1 MPLANRD
8 ILNVLTVLSLLLC
21 VGTCVFWTRSYR
33 HGEHWPVPRFDHR
46 TLRSGD
52 GRLALW
58 GPPSAPPSSALVAG
72 SLNPVGAIRND
83 QIEWSVGYNTS
94 WNWKVVHGDP
104 IMDFPEGPEPREG
117 SPAWQFE
124 KSNPPSS
131 TEAAIL
137 LNMLDRPDAFVAA
150 HVLLTRRFNR
160 EWKHWENDD
169 AEPKDIAEARARK
182 SMHGHYQGLSILV
195 HALPEP
201 PGSMSGYVPFPC
213 PTTIDPAQ
221 QGRICAQWHGRL
233 DVLMF
238 SVGWRHLFFATLV
251 FPSLRGLIALRRMSV
266 RRSAVC
272 TNLCSTCGYDLR
284 ATPDRCPECGMV
296 PDEVKA

>member
-1 MPLANRD
+1 MPLASRY
-8 ILNVLTVLSLLLC
+8 ILNALTLLSLLLC
-21 VGTCVFWTRSYR
+21 VGTCVLWTHSYR
-33 HGEHWPVPRFDHR
+33 HGEHWLVPRFDHR

-58 GPPSAPPSSALVAG
+58 GPPSAPPSSALVTGA
-72 SLNPVGAIRND
+72 LNPVGAIRND

-94 WNWKVVHGDP
+94 WNWKVVYDDP
-104 IMDFPEGPEPREG
+104 VMDSPEGPEPREG

-124 KSNPPSS
+124 KSNLPSS
-131 TEAAIL
+131 TQAAIL

-160 EWKHWENDD
+160 EWRHWENDD
-169 AEPKDIAEARARK
+169 AEPKDVAEARARK
-182 SMHGHYQGLSILV
+182 LMHGHYQGLRILV

-221 QGRICAQWHGRL
+221 RGRICEQWHGRL
-233 DVLMF
+233 DVLLF
-238 SVGWRHLFFATLV
+238 SVGWKYLFFATLV
-251 FPSLRGLIALRRMSV
+251 FPSLHWLIALGGMSV
-266 RRSAVC
+266 RRSAVRR
-272 TNLCSTCGYDLR
+272 NLCLSCSYDLR
-284 ATPDRCPECGMV
+284 ATPDRCPECGTI
-296 PDEVKA
+296 PEKEKA